1 PRPRV
6 EPDLRFF
13 VVRCG
18 HLHRFGLAALQLRDA
33 LLGLLPDLLD
43 SRVDPGTR
51 TGNAGRHFGT
61 GLFQFVHEPVARLLH
76 FGHRGR
82 LLDAVAALDPDDVA
96 AVTGLDRELGDEE
109 GDDAQEEE
117 QAHGADVAHPASLE
131 VFAGQVAGPG
141 EQRPDR
147 ARRARIQVEHAVEE
161 VADDAA
167 EVPDQA
173 MHRLSALVAMRP
185 QQLGAAVLAGR
196 HRRGS
201 PWMARVRL
209 QRPAAAGA
217 DAP

>member
-1 PRPRV
+1 IFQ
-6 EPDLRFF
+6 RFRRAVF
-13 VVRCG
+13 ELG
-18 HLHRFGLAALQLRDA
+18 DA

-43 SRVDPGTR
+43 ARVDAGARARNT
-51 TGNAGRHFGT
+51 GRHFGA
-61 GLFQFVHEPVARLLH
+61 GLFQLADDLVARLLH
-76 FGHRGR
+76 VGNGGR
-82 LLDAVAALDPDDVA
+82 LLDAIAAVDPHDVA
-96 AVTGLDRELGDEE
+96 AFAGLDRQLGDEE
-109 GDDAQEEE
+109 GDDAQEKE
-117 QAHGADVAHPASLE
+117 QPHRADVAHPAALE

-147 ARRARIQVEHAVEE
+147 ARRARIQVEHAVQE

-173 MHRLSALVAMRP
+173 VYRLSALVAMRS